1 METHEK
7 LRYTLARLRAQAI
20 GEILTHLH
28 TRGGQPV
35 SVSVALIGLYDDGL
49 RYGVTFNAHT
59 LDGVTVTGITS
70 DTGDRVQ
77 FNLHELE
84 TASLIDLLDNLN
96 A

>member
-1 METHEK
+1 MKTHEK

-59 LDGVTVTGITS
+59 LDGVTVTGTTS
-70 DTGDRVQ
+70 DDDRVQ